1 LGGSKIAVLSGFSSR
16 GMPGRVCVVRI
27 FGRGHQRL
35 PFGQLVGEGALLCGQ
50 IIDPLAELWDV
61 LSHGQGELVTLFLSG
76 EPSGLPRTSGPYPAN
91 AQAQIARQ
99 AARVRRLETKLA
111 QLPGEEAWRE
121 SGLGAPAE
129 VDQVNRRI
137 AEFEQTNVYLT
148 TRELPRE
155 TPFHLTSTTCFN

>member
-1 LGGSKIAVLSGFSSR
+1 
-16 GMPGRVCVVRI
+16 MPGRVCVVRI

-35 PFGQLVGEGALLCGQ
+35 PFGQLVGEGAPVCGQ

-61 LSHGQGELVTLFLSG
+61 LPHGQACRLACPGRQD
-76 EPSGLPRTSGPYPAN
+76 RTRPN

-99 AARVRRLETKLA
+99 AARVRRMETKLA

-121 SGLGAPAE
+121 SGLGAPAD